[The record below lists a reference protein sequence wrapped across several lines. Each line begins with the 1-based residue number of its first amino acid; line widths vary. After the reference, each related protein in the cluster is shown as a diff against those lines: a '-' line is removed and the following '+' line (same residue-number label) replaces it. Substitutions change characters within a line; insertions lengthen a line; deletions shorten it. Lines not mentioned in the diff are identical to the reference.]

1 MKDDRTTTVEEHV
14 PVEEKYTGFAY
25 SEENNPN
32 PQLFE
37 RLIMYLLRTR
47 KLTLRRFSVKGERP

>member
-37 RLIMYLLRTR
+37 RTR

>member
-37 RLIMYLLRTR
+37 RTR
-47 KLTLRRFSVKGERP
+47 KLTLRRFSVKGERIVCIQ